1 MSAAYDQLAHPPVD
15 GLNRT
20 DCEYLAYEDS
30 RIAAAAHARAAELF
44 ATYKTDV
51 PLATNAALAI
61 SELRALG
68 ELIQASAA
76 AYRDAQHHT
85 RTAPRPARA
94 LKELERVTARLLSR
108 AGSL

>member
-1 MSAAYDQLAHPPVD
+1 VSDVYDQLAYPSVD

-51 PLATNAALAI
+51 PLASNVVLAI

-68 ELIQASAA
+68 KLIQASAV
-76 AYRDAQHHT
+76 AYRDAQ
-85 RTAPRPARA
+85 RRAPNT
-94 LKELERVTARLLSR
+94 LGHYDGK
-108 AGSL
+108 